1 MRSRAPRPA
10 ILTRV
15 TTSSPGICSS
25 LFFCFLLIIG
35 IVFAIPGFA
44 IQVDELDV
52 GREWRVREI
61 EISGNAK
68 FSANELLGEMLTKV
82 RPSYLFWQAD
92 PIFDPV
98 TFREDL
104 ERLRRFYEA
113 RGYYSVRV
121 THNLTVDSENSRVE
135 VKIDIFEGPPVII
148 GQVDVHFVGDS
159 LPPPAL
165 PIKQGDIFVEEVYQK
180 GEEVLRQFLLDRGYA
195 HVVTERQAEVN
206 LDQNRASVNYHADS
220 GPLSFF
226 GETTVQGTNEVEP
239 HVILRELSYKPG
251 ETFSAAKI
259 AESQQK
265 ILALDLFSLVR
276 IAPKEVS
283 GKPTIVPMEVQ
294 VAEKEP
300 REIRVGVGYGTE
312 DEFRVQLQW
321 LHNNW
326 LGDGRRLSILGR
338 YSSIAI
344 TGAITLI
351 QPHFLSPQ
359 TRGILGF
366 RQDREDESTYLLNA
380 SRLNPRLEHVFN
392 PRLKGFI
399 GYRAEYSFLSRISSA
414 TIEAL
419 GPVRERG
426 LLSGPN
432 MGLIWNTSDG
442 PLNPTK
448 GEVISLTFDQAGK
461 IWGGQFRFYKVTGE
475 ARKYLLLGWETILA
489 GRLKIGF
496 AEPLG
501 SEENLPIFERFYS
514 GGEKSV
520 RGYARR
526 KLGPLN
532 ANGDPIGGLSLI
544 EGSLELRRPIWG
556 PLGGAL
562 FVDFGQV
569 STRSFDPPVNN
580 LKFGSGFGANYQT
593 PVGPLSLYVGFPW
606 RPARGESTWQIYF
619 SVGAFF

>member
-1 MRSRAPRPA
+1 VR
-10 ILTRV
+10 
-15 TTSSPGICSS
+15 TSSPGIHSS
-25 LFFCFLLIIG
+25 LFFCFLLIW
-35 IVFAIPGFA
+35 IVFAIPSFA
-44 IQVDELDV
+44 IQVDELDA
-52 GREWRVREI
+52 GREWRIRKL
-61 EISGNAK
+61 EISGK
-68 FSANELLGEMLTKV
+68 SQFSASELLGEMLTKV
-82 RPSYLFWQAD
+82 RPSYLFWEND
-92 PIFDPV
+92 NIFDPV

-113 RGYYSVRV
+113 RGYYRTRV

-135 VKIDIFEGPPVII
+135 VKIEIFEGPPVIVA
-148 GQVDVHFVGDS
+148 QVAVEVSGSDLS
-159 LPPPAL
+159 SPIL
-165 PIKQGDIFVEEVYQK
+165 PIKDGDIFVEEVYLK
-180 GEEVLRQFLLDRGYA
+180 GEEVLRQFFLDRGYA
-195 HVVTERQAEVN
+195 HVVTERHAEVN
-206 LDQNRASVNYHADS
+206 LDQDRARVSYRADS

-259 AESQQK
+259 AQSQQK

-276 IAPKEVS
+276 VAPKEVA
-283 GKPTIVPMEVQ
+283 GKPAIVPMEIQ

-312 DEFRVQLQW
+312 DEFRAQVQWQ
-321 LHNNW
+321 HNNW
-326 LGDGRRLSILGR
+326 LGGGRRLSILGR
-338 YSSIAI
+338 YSSIYI

-351 QPHFLSPQ
+351 QPHFFSPDTRAILS
-359 TRGILGF
+359 L

-380 SRLNPRLEHVFN
+380 SRFNPRLEHFFD

-399 GYRAEYSFLSRISSA
+399 GYRLEYDFLSRISSA
-414 TIEAL
+414 TVEAL

-461 IWGGQFRFYKVTGE
+461 FWGGQFRFYKMTGE

-489 GRLKIGF
+489 SRLKIGF

-501 SEENLPIFERFYS
+501 SEENLPIFERLYS

-544 EGSLELRRPIWG
+544 EGSLELRRSIWG
-556 PLGGAL
+556 PLGGTL
-562 FVDFGQV
+562 FIDFGQV
-569 STRSFDPPVNN
+569 SLRSFDLPVND
-580 LKFGSGFGANYQT
+580 LKFGSGFGVNYHT

-606 RPARGESTWQIYF
+606 RPARGVDSWQIYF

>member
-1 MRSRAPRPA
+1 
-10 ILTRV
+10 V
-15 TTSSPGICSS
+15 TISSLGKRSS
-25 LFFCFLLIIG
+25 LFFCWLIASW
-35 IVFAIPGFA
+35 IVSAIPGWA

-52 GREWRVREI
+52 AREWRVREI
-61 EISGNAK
+61 EISGNTL
-68 FSANELLGEMLTKV
+68 FSTNELLGEMLTKV

-113 RGYYSVRV
+113 RGYYRVRV
-121 THNLTVDSENSRVE
+121 AHNLTVDSEKSRVD
-135 VKIDIFEGPPVII
+135 VKIQIFEGPPVIV
-148 GQVDVHFVGDS
+148 GQVDVQIVGDS
-159 LPPPAL
+159 LSPPPL
-165 PIKQGDIFVEEVYQK
+165 PIKEGDIFVEEVYRK
-180 GEEVLRQFLLDRGYA
+180 GEDVLRQFFLDRGYA
-195 HVVTERQAEVN
+195 HVVTERHAEVN
-206 LDQNRASVNYHADS
+206 LDQDRATVSYHADS

-259 AESQQK
+259 AQSQQK

-276 IAPKEVS
+276 VAPKEVA
-283 GKPTIVPMEVQ
+283 GKPAIVSMEVQ

-300 REIRVGVGYGTE
+300 REIGVGVGYGTE
-312 DEFRVQLQW
+312 DEFRAQLQW
-321 LHNNW
+321 QHNNW
-326 LGDGRRLSILGR
+326 SGGGRRLSILGR
-338 YSSIAI
+338 YSSISI
-344 TGAITLI
+344 TGAITLM
-351 QPHFLSPQ
+351 QPHFFSPH
-359 TRGILGF
+359 TRGIVTL
-366 RQDREDESTYLLNA
+366 RQDREDEDTYLLNA
-380 SRLNPRLEHVFN
+380 SRFNPRLEHSFTPQLV
-392 PRLKGFI
+392 GFV
-399 GYRAEYSFLSRISSA
+399 GYRLEYDRLDRIGQSV
-414 TIEAL
+414 IDAL

-426 LLSGPN
+426 MISGPTL
-432 MGLIWNTSDG
+432 GLVWNTSDG

-448 GEVISLTFDQAGK
+448 GEVATFTFGQAGK
-461 IWGGQFRFYKVTGE
+461 IWGGQYSFYKVTAE
-475 ARKYLLLGWETILA
+475 AKKYLLLGWETILA

-501 SEENLPIFERFYS
+501 PEENLPIFERLYA

-526 KLGPLN
+526 KLGPLDARGN
-532 ANGDPIGGLSLI
+532 PIGGLSLI
-544 EGSLELRRPIWG
+544 EGSLELRRAIWG

-569 STRSFDPPVNN
+569 STRSFDLPVND
-580 LKFGSGFGANYQT
+580 LKFGSGFGVNYQT
-593 PVGPLSLYVGFPW
+593 PVGPLSLYLGFPW
-606 RPARGESTWQIYF
+606 RPARGEASWQVYF

>member
-1 MRSRAPRPA
+1 
-10 ILTRV
+10 V
-15 TTSSPGICSS
+15 TTSSPAIRIS
-25 LFFCFLLIIG
+25 LFFCFLLITW
-35 IVFAIPGFA
+35 VVLASRGFA
-44 IQVDELDV
+44 IQVDELDA
-52 GREWRVREI
+52 GREWRVHKI
-61 EISGNAK
+61 EISGNTK
-68 FSANELLGEMLTKV
+68 FSSNELLGEILTRV

-92 PIFDPV
+92 NFFDPV
-98 TFREDL
+98 MFREDL

-113 RGYYSVRV
+113 RGYYRARI
-121 THNLTVDSENSRVE
+121 THDLTVDSENSRVE
-135 VKIDIFEGPPVII
+135 VKIEIVEGPPVIVAR
-148 GQVDVHFVGDS
+148 VDVEITGDS
-159 LPPPAL
+159 LSLPPL
-165 PIKQGDIFVEEVYQK
+165 PIKQGDIFNEEIYRR
-180 GEEVLRQFLLDRGYA
+180 GEEVVRQFFLDRGYA

-206 LDQNRASVNYHADS
+206 LDQDQVMVRYSADT

-226 GETTVQGTNEVEP
+226 GETTVQGTKDVEP
-239 HVILRELSYKPG
+239 YIILRELSYKPG
-251 ETFSAAKI
+251 DVFSATKI
-259 AESQQK
+259 AESQAK

-276 IAPKEVS
+276 IAPKEVP
-283 GKPTIVPMEVQ
+283 GKPTIVPMEIQ
-294 VAEKEP
+294 LAEKEP

-312 DEFRVQLQW
+312 DEFRAQLQW
-321 LHNNW
+321 QHNNW
-326 LGDGRRLSILGR
+326 LGGGRRLSILGR
-338 YSSIAI
+338 YSSIEI
-344 TGAITLI
+344 TGAITLV
-351 QPHFLSPQ
+351 QPHFLTPH
-359 TRGILGF
+359 TRGIMSF
-366 RQDREDESTYLLNA
+366 RQVREDEDTYLLNA
-380 SRLNPRLEHVFN
+380 SRFNPRLEHLFD
-392 PRLKGFI
+392 PRLKGFL
-399 GYRAEYSFLSRISSA
+399 GYRLEYSFLDRISAA

-426 LLSGPN
+426 LLSGPS

-448 GEVISLTFDQAGK
+448 GEVLSVTFDQAGK
-461 IWGGQFRFYKVTGE
+461 IWGGQFRFYKMTGE

-496 AEPLG
+496 AEPFG
-501 SEENLPIFERFYS
+501 AEENLPIFERFYS

-569 STRSFDPPVNN
+569 STRSFDLPVND
-580 LKFGSGFGANYQT
+580 LKFGSGFGVNYQT

-606 RPARGESTWQIYF
+606 RPPRGESTWQIYF

>member
-1 MRSRAPRPA
+1 
-10 ILTRV
+10 
-15 TTSSPGICSS
+15 
-25 LFFCFLLIIG
+25 
-35 IVFAIPGFA
+35 
-44 IQVDELDV
+44 
-52 GREWRVREI
+52 
-61 EISGNAK
+61 
-68 FSANELLGEMLTKV
+68 MLTKV
-82 RPSYLFWQAD
+82 RPSYLFWEND
-92 PIFDPV
+92 NIFDPV

-113 RGYYSVRV
+113 RGYYRTRV
-121 THNLTVDSENSRVE
+121 THDLTVDSENSRVE
-135 VKIDIFEGPPVII
+135 VKIEIFEGPPVIVA
-148 GQVDVHFVGDS
+148 QVAVEVSGSDLS
-159 LPPPAL
+159 SPIL
-165 PIKQGDIFVEEVYQK
+165 PIKDGDIFVEEVYLK
-180 GEEVLRQFLLDRGYA
+180 GEEVLRQFFLDRGYA
-195 HVVTERQAEVN
+195 HVVTERHAEVN
-206 LDQNRASVNYHADS
+206 LDQDRARVSYRADS

-259 AESQQK
+259 AQSQQK

-276 IAPKEVS
+276 VAPKEVA
-283 GKPTIVPMEVQ
+283 GKPAIVPMEIQ

-321 LHNNW
+321 QHNNW
-326 LGDGRRLSILGR
+326 LGGGRRLSILGR
-338 YSSIAI
+338 YSSIYI

-351 QPHFLSPQ
+351 QPHFFSPDTRAILS
-359 TRGILGF
+359 L

-380 SRLNPRLEHVFN
+380 SRFNPRLEHFFD

-399 GYRAEYSFLSRISSA
+399 GYRLEYDFLSRISSA

-489 GRLKIGF
+489 SRLKIGF

-501 SEENLPIFERFYS
+501 SEENLPIFERLYS

-532 ANGDPIGGLSLI
+532 SNGDPIGGLSLI
-544 EGSLELRRPIWG
+544 EGSLELRRSIWG

-569 STRSFDPPVNN
+569 SLRSFDLPVND
-580 LKFGSGFGANYQT
+580 LKFGSGFGVNYHT

-606 RPARGESTWQIYF
+606 RPARGVDSWQIYF